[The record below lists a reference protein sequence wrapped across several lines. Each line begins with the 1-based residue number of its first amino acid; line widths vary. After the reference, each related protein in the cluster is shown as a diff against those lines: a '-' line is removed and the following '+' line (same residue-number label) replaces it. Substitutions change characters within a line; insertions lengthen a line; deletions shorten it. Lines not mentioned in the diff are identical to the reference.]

1 MHRSYIDF
9 ECPHIIHSTLTW
21 PICLY
26 RVGRTGRAGKAGRSF
41 TFFTSN
47 DKVRAGEL
55 VQVLLA
61 AKQHVPEALTKFGTH
76 IKKKEHK
83 LYGSIGTQSAIGKV
97 ATKVVFDDSDSE

>member
-1 MHRSYIDF
+1 MHRSDIDF

-76 IKKKEHK
+76 IRKKEHK